1 MFALKKKKLYEDEIA
16 KLHGARITLENQIM
30 ALEGAAVNVETFR
43 AMESGAQAMR
53 AVRGNMYVF
62 PSTHHRALAPNH
74 ERLLTLPRPFL
85 SFLWFVVKQRRRA
98 GGRDDGRYPGGER
111 YHGPD

>member
-1 MFALKKKKLYEDEIA
+1 MWEMFGERGNDCDGPSMTTTGAMFALKKKKLYEDEIA

-53 AVRGNMYVF
+53 AVRGNM
-62 PSTHHRALAPNH
+62 
-74 ERLLTLPRPFL
+74 
-85 SFLWFVVKQRRRA
+85 
-98 GGRDDGRYPGGER
+98 
-111 YHGPD
+111 